1 MALLCKINVYII
13 TMIIKITVTVIVI
26 TVMIVKPHNFV
37 GEKKL
42 WNKVFKIYRT
52 YYMCLKM
59 AD

>member
-13 TMIIKITVTVIVI
+13 TMIIKITVIVI